1 VFSLFFAFA
10 LFCYLFFPVM
20 TCKDIHPIR
29 GRQVERSQKEKLLG
43 QKGSVFWLC
52 GLSGSGKSTLAI
64 DLENRLGQKGIFSIV
79 LDGDNLRSG
88 LNQDL
93 GFSDDDRRENIR
105 RTTEL
110 AKILCQSGVAVIVS
124 CITPL
129 QEFRDSAKENIGTGD
144 YKEVY
149 VKASFSECK
158 KRDVK
163 GLYAKAATSAVPAFT
178 GSTSSFE
185 EPRLPDLT
193 IETEKESLTESS
205 SKLYSFVMST
215 LSSS

>member
-1 VFSLFFAFA
+1 MFSLFSVFPLAFSTFIA
-10 LFCYLFFPVM
+10 M
-20 TCKDIHPIR
+20 TRKDIHPI
-29 GRQVERSQKEKLLG
+29 QDKLVERSQKEKILG
-43 QKGSVFWLC
+43 QRGSVFWLC

-64 DLENRLGQKGIFSIV
+64 DLENRLSEDEIFSIV

-110 AKILCQSGVAVIVS
+110 AKILCQSGVLVIVS

-129 QEFRDSAKENIGTGD
+129 QEFRDSTKKSIGTDD
-144 YKEVY
+144 YKEIY

-163 GLYAKAATSAVPAFT
+163 GLYAKAADSSVSAFT

-185 EPRLPDLT
+185 EPISPDL
-193 IETEKESLTESS
+193 ILDTEKETLTHSS
-205 SKLYSFVMST
+205 ATLYSYVRKS
-215 LSSS
+215 LSFS